1 MLRALIWR
9 TAVTNFSLTTMGLIN
24 SILLSRWLGPVGRG
38 EIAAAM
44 LWPMLL
50 VYLSSVGLIAAILYF
65 SALPQSKVE
74 SVFANGVWLGL
85 IQSAMAV
92 LIGFAVLPW
101 LLRSQT
107 QPVVAASR
115 IFLLVIPFSLIGQ
128 YGVSVLQGQL
138 KIRVFNWLRVILPAG
153 YLLGTIALIVIGR
166 LGLVTIIVLHLC
178 LNATVFVATLVVL
191 AKSGIKVVG
200 AFDKSLAKQMLRYGT
215 KVHIGGISGLANSS
229 LDQVLIAAFLPSR
242 SLGLYV
248 GAVGAAGV
256 AQVFSIAV
264 QMVSTPSIAQ
274 RTSESERA
282 AVLRG
287 VFRRYWILSLPMAVA
302 IAAILPIGIP
312 LVFGAEFS
320 GATWVA
326 EILLI
331 GSLLIGARD
340 VLSGGANA
348 LGDPWLGS
356 KAQLWAMA
364 ATIVLLCALLPVI
377 GIIGAATAST
387 VAYAI
392 QLWIIVRGLRISHAI
407 RPSSLF
413 RLERGDISTAFQI
426 FSGLRETLRSQQV
439 PTEAK

>member
-9 TAVTNFSLTTMGLIN
+9 TAVTNLSLSAMGLIN

-50 VYLSSVGLIAAILYF
+50 VYLSSMGLIAAILYF

-74 SVFANGVWLGL
+74 RVFANAVWLGL
-85 IQSAMAV
+85 IQGAAAV
-92 LIGFAVLPW
+92 LIGFVVLPW
-101 LLRSQT
+101 LLRSQPQSVIT
-107 QPVVAASR
+107 TSR
-115 IFLLVIPFSLIGQ
+115 LFLLVIPISLISQ
-128 YGVSVLQGQL
+128 YGVSVLQGQMR
-138 KIRVFNWLRVILPAG
+138 IRIFNWLRVILPAG
-153 YLLGTIALIVIGR
+153 YLIGTIVLIAIGR
-166 LGLVTIIVLHLC
+166 LGLVTIIVLHLV
-178 LNATVFVATLVVL
+178 LNGLVLLATLTAL
-191 AKSGIKVVG
+191 TKSGVRLVG
-200 AFDKSLAKQMLRYGT
+200 ALNKSLIKQMIQYGA
-215 KVHIGGISGLANSS
+215 KVHVGSVSGLANSS
-229 LDQVLIAAFLPSR
+229 LDQVLIAAVLPSR

-248 GAVGAAGV
+248 GAVGAAGL

-274 RTSESERA
+274 RTLESERA
-282 AVLRG
+282 ALLRS
-287 VFRRYWILSLPMAVA
+287 VFRRYWILSVPMSVA

-312 LVFGAEFS
+312 LVFGTEFRE
-320 GATWVA
+320 AIWTA

-348 LGDPWLGS
+348 LGDPWLTS
-356 KAQLWAMA
+356 KAQLWAMV
-364 ATIVLLCALLPVI
+364 ATVVLLSVLLPVL
-377 GIIGAATAST
+377 GIIGAATASA

-392 QLWIIVRGLRISHAI
+392 QLWIIVRGLHVSHSICSA
-407 RPSSLF
+407 SLF
-413 RLERGDISTAFQI
+413 RIERGDISAAFQL